1 MTWPVA
7 VDLFSGMG
15 GLSLGLRRARFRVA
29 AAVEIDDLAAET
41 YRQNFPSVTLFHQDI
56 TQLHGSALLTAAGAR
71 RGELDLLAGCPPCQ
85 GFSTIRTRNTKS
97 SVKDP
102 RNDLV
107 FEFLR
112 LIKETYPRTV
122 LMENVPRLSED
133 SRYRKVCRELRA
145 LGFDVRTQLLDAVDH
160 GVPQRRRR
168 LIMVASRV
176 GPIDSP
182 EPAAK
187 QLSVRSALRSLKS
200 AGRSGDPAHDH
211 GEQRIDRV
219 LQLIKAIPRDGGSRA
234 QLPAALQLDCHQQT
248 NGFYDVYGRMAWDSP
263 APTITGGC
271 VSPSKGRFLHPAEDR
286 AITVREAA
294 VLQGFPA
301 DYRVSMS
308 RGKYAAAELV
318 GNALPPEFARRQ
330 ALPIRTA
337 LADS

>member
-1 MTWPVA
+1 MRWPVA

-15 GLSLGLRRARFRVA
+15 GLSLGLRKAKFRVA
-29 AAVEIDDLAAET
+29 AAVEIDDLAVET
-41 YRQNFPSVTLFHQDI
+41 YRWNFPSVELFHEDI
-56 TQLHGSALLTAAGAR
+56 SDVSGKALLKAAGVRKGA
-71 RGELDLLAGCPPCQ
+71 LDLLAGCPPCQ
-85 GFSTIRTRNTKS
+85 GFSTIRTRNTRS

-112 LIKETYPRTV
+112 LVKETYPRTV

-133 SRYRKVCRELRA
+133 ARYRRLCRELKS
-145 LGFDVRTQLLDAVDH
+145 LGFEVRTQILDAADH

-182 EPAAK
+182 EPAPA
-187 QLSVRSALRSLKS
+187 QVSVRLALRAVKATGCSD
-200 AGRSGDPAHDH
+200 DPAHDH
-211 GEQRIDRV
+211 GEQRSDRV
-219 LQLIKAIPRDGGSRA
+219 LRMIRAVPGDGGSRTE
-234 QLPAALQLDCHQQT
+234 LPEDLQLDCHRESD
-248 NGFYDVYGRMAWDSP
+248 GFYDVYGRMAWDKP

-271 VSPSKGRFLHPAEDR
+271 INPSKGRFLHPAEDR

-301 DYRVSMS
+301 DYGISMS

-330 ALPIRTA
+330 ALPVRRA
-337 LADS
+337 LVDA

>member
-1 MTWPVA
+1 MKWPVA

-29 AAVEIDDLAAET
+29 AAVEIDGLATET
-41 YRQNFPSVTLFHQDI
+41 YHQNFPSVTLFHQDI
-56 TQLHGSALLTAAGAR
+56 TGVRGTALMGAAGVS

-97 SVKDP
+97 SVKDE
-102 RNDLV
+102 RNELI

-112 LIKETYPRTV
+112 LVRETYPRVV

-133 SRYRKVCRELRA
+133 TRYRQLCRELTSM
-145 LGFDVRTQLLDAVDH
+145 GFDVRTRLLDAVDH

-168 LIMVASRV
+168 LIMIASRV

-182 EPAAK
+182 EPAPE
-187 QLSVRSALRSLKS
+187 QISVRAALHGLKD

-211 GEQRIDRV
+211 GEQRSDRV
-219 LQLIKAIPRDGGSRA
+219 LRIIQAVPDDGGSRA
-234 QLPAALQLDCHQQT
+234 QLPVDLQLDCHQQSD
-248 NGFYDVYGRMAWDSP
+248 GFYDVYGRMAWDRP

-271 VSPSKGRFLHPAEDR
+271 INPSKGRFLHPTDDR

-294 VLQGFPA
+294 VLQGFPP
-301 DYRVSMS
+301 DYRINMI

-318 GNALPPEFARRQ
+318 GNALPPEFALRQ
-330 ALPIRTA
+330 ALPIRRA
-337 LADS
+337 LLGS